1 MPFYN
6 KYKRICNGRVPL
18 PAQKVATAS
27 RRRMGVLP
35 RERHGRIPL
44 LRERYGRVALQ
55 CDRLRVAQSIIDVI
69 AARLPNMF

>member
-6 KYKRICNGRVPL
+6 KYKRICNGRG
-18 PAQKVATAS
+18 A
-27 RRRMGVLP
+27 LP
-35 RERHGRIPL
+35 RERHGRVPL